1 MQPLIANHLLSRREA
16 AAFLAISPR
25 KLDSLVAEGELP
37 RIKIGS
43 CVRFEQTDLDAFIAD
58 QKSA

>member
-1 MQPLIANHLLSRREA
+1 MQTTATPHLLTRRQA

-25 KLDSLVAEGELP
+25 KLDSLVAGGDLP

-43 CVRFEQTDLDAFIAD
+43 CVRFDRADLDVFIAA
-58 QKSA
+58 QKAA

>member
-1 MQPLIANHLLSRREA
+1 MPPAHLLSRREA
-16 AAFLAISPR
+16 STYLAISAR
-25 KLDSLVAEGELP
+25 KLDQLTADGELL

-43 CVRFEQTDLDAFIAD
+43 CVRFDRADLDAFVTA